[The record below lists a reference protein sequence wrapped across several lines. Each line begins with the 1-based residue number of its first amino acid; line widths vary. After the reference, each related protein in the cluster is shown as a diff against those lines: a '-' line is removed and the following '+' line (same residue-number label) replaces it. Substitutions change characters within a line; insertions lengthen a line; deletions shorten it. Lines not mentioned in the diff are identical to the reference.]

1 MFKKTLLSLVTFL
14 SLSMSAAY
22 TPPVTVNPNLGPNIT
37 RTYTTA
43 ELTNQYGIL
52 QIGKDELWMLNF
64 PDTVTDVL
72 TTREGVVDTKM
83 MGSTVAIAAILNSG
97 QLPVAVKLAN
107 GLSQYFLIT
116 LSPSKGGGIKNVVV
130 SDANAAPPAPVS
142 AVTTQNSAAAGG
154 ARYTLQAPPVQRAP
168 VASVRNQTQVGVPS
182 VMPAATYGAVPQ
194 QQTYQQAPVYQQQ
207 PTQTYQVPAQPAP
220 AYQQPA
226 AYQQPVAPQAAPLPG
241 GMPSNFPQQ
250 AVSTAPGWVSQGA
263 QAPAPAPVTPPLQAQ
278 FAVQLDGQTLI
289 LYYRLSNPGTTTYTL
304 DDQQIHVTTGGT
316 LLPIYGRGPLTLNG
330 GGSLYGTITMPAGN
344 LTTAMQLAVEW
355 NATAQNTGN
364 ITTLRSFVTVQQAS
378 MPNWHRLPIANVIP
392 QRPVLAYR

>member
-130 SDANAAPPAPVS
+130 SDANVVTPTPVS
-142 AVTTQNSAAAGG
+142 AVTPQNSAAAGG
-154 ARYTLQAPPVQRAP
+154 ARYTLQAPPVQRPAP
-168 VASVRNQTQVGVPS
+168 VASARNQAQVGVPS
-182 VMPAATYGAVPQ
+182 AVPAATYGAVPA
-194 QQTYQQAPVYQQQ
+194 QTYQQAPVYQQPAQ
-207 PTQTYQVPAQPAP
+207 PTQAYQQQAA

-226 AYQQPVAPQAAPLPG
+226 ALQAAPLPG
-241 GMPSNFPQQ
+241 GTPSNFPQQ
-250 AVSTAPGWVSQGA
+250 AAQTTPGWVSQGT
-263 QAPAPAPVTPPLQAQ
+263 QAAAPTPVTPPLQAQ
-278 FAVQLDGQTLI
+278 FAVQLDGQTLV

-304 DDQQIHVTTGGT
+304 DDQQIHVMSGGAP
-316 LLPIYGRGPLTLNG
+316 LPINGRGPLTLNG
-330 GGSLYGTITMPAGN
+330 GGSLYGTVTMSAGN

-355 NATAQNTGN
+355 TATAQNTGN
-364 ITTLRSFVTVQQAS
+364 VTTLRSFVTVQQAS

>member
-22 TPPVTVNPNLGPNIT
+22 TPPVPVNPNLGPNIT

-130 SDANAAPPAPVS
+130 TDANVVVPTPVS
-142 AVTTQNSAAAGG
+142 TVTPQNSSAAGG
-154 ARYTLQAPPVQRAP
+154 ARYTLQAPAAQRPAP

-182 VMPAATYGAVPQ
+182 VVPAATYGAVPP
-194 QQTYQQAPVYQQQ
+194 QTYQQPQQAYQ
-207 PTQTYQVPAQPAP
+207 QPAP
-220 AYQQPA
+220 AYQQPQA
-226 AYQQPVAPQAAPLPG
+226 YQQQAYQQPVAPQAAPLPG
-241 GMPSNFPQQ
+241 GVPSNFPQQ
-250 AVSTAPGWVSQGA
+250 AAQTAPGWVSQGT
-263 QAPAPAPVTPPLQAQ
+263 QAAAPAPVTPPLQAQ
-278 FAVQLDGQTLI
+278 FAVQLDGQTLV

-304 DDQQIHVTTGGT
+304 DDQQIHVSLNGT
-316 LLPIYGRGPLTLNG
+316 LLPISGRGPLTLNG

-344 LTTAMQLAVEW
+344 LTTTMQLAVEW

-378 MPNWHRLPIANVIP
+378 MPNWHRMPVASVIP
-392 QRPVLAYR
+392 QRPALAYR